1 MDNVQESTKPADP
14 KWKPPADQK
23 PPVAVTPVDP
33 AKPVRLKVATFDN
46 IDVDNDKFMYPFF
59 GTKPGQGFFVAN
71 APNET
76 TAQTLAKLHS
86 HVAYA
91 NDWYS
96 EIELDKDGDEV
107 WEEVFVKSTKRNPD
121 GSVQRDSNGRI
132 IYGHNPVSRP
142 NYIYSR
148 RYVAR
153 VIAKDDLIAGKKS
166 EADGVLVV
174 RVV

>member
-1 MDNVQESTKPADP
+1 MDKIEESTKPADP

-23 PPVAVTPVDP
+23 PPISAPSVDP
-33 AKPVRLKVATFDN
+33 PKPVRPKVAVFDN
-46 IDVDNDKFMYPFF
+46 VDVDNDKFMYPFF
-59 GTKPGQGFFVAN
+59 STKLGQGFFVAN

-76 TAQTLAKLHS
+76 TAQTLAKLNS

-96 EIELDKDGDEV
+96 EIELDQYGDEV
-107 WEEVFVKSTKRNPD
+107 WEEVFVRSTKRNPD
-121 GSVQRDSNGRI
+121 GSAQRDSNGKI
-132 IYGHNPVSRP
+132 IYGHDPVSRS
-142 NYIYSR
+142 NYVYSR

-166 EADGVLVV
+166 DADGVLVV